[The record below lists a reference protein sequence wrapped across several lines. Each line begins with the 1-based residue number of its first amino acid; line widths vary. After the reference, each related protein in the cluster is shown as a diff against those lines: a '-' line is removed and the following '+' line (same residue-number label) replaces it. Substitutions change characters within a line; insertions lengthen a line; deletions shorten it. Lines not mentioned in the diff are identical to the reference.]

1 MIEFN
6 VIPDKYQNT
15 DNLMNYSK
23 AKQDYIL
30 ARLILLRNFIQEDNK
45 PEALHCIDDILTDIN
60 SPLDS
65 QY

>member
-1 MIEFN
+1 MTKFN

-30 ARLILLRNFIQEDNK
+30 ARLIILRNFIQEDNK
-45 PEALHCIDDILTDIN
+45 SEALHCIDDILNDIEI
-60 SPLDS
+60 
-65 QY
+65 